1 MSESEKTNSSV
12 KKEYDL
18 NSIFDSGF
26 DKSNLY
32 IQKVNDFQ
40 TSELKQRKE
49 IIDKYRKD
57 NNALCNEDQVLKN
70 YAQKVQYLTLRDLF
84 QLDAK
89 DLITENKM

>member
-18 NSIFDSGF
+18 NSIFDFGF
-26 DKSNLY
+26 DKCNLY
-32 IQKVNDFQ
+32 VQKLNDFQ

-49 IIDKYRKD
+49 IIDKFRKD
-57 NNALCNEDQVLKN
+57 NNALCNKDLVLEN
-70 YAQKVQYLTLRDLF
+70 YAKNVQYLTFRDLF

-89 DLITENKM
+89 DLTTENKM